1 MTTIDSDLAPPDD
14 DDDTFHLLAMRR
26 QRKLPL
32 VTAGLVVAL
41 VAAGAFI
48 GGVEIQKHQGG
59 SSASSFRG
67 ALPSGLAGQGVG
79 TTTGSTGTTGGTRG
93 GGFGGVGGAGGAT
106 FGTVTVIKGSTLYV
120 TDANGNTVKVTT
132 SASSRLTKTTTATIT
147 LAGVQ
152 PGDTVVVRGTQQK
165 NGNLAADTITLGAAG
180 FGGGAGGFGS
190 GSSGGASGFGSG
202 SGGGASGFGSGSSGS
217 GG

>member
-1 MTTIDSDLAPPDD
+1 MTTIDSDLAPPE
-14 DDDTFHLLAMRR
+14 DDDTFQLLAMRR
-26 QRKLPL
+26 RRKLPL
-32 VTAGLVVAL
+32 VTAVLVVAL

-67 ALPSGLAGQGVG
+67 ALTSGLAGQGVG
-79 TTTGSTGTTGGTRG
+79 TTTGRTGTTGSTRG
-93 GGFGGVGGAGGAT
+93 GGFGGVGGAGGTT

-132 SASSRLTKTTTATIT
+132 SASSRVTKTTTATIT
-147 LAGVQ
+147 LGSVQ

-165 NGNLAADTITLGAAG
+165 NGNLAADTITLGA
-180 FGGGAGGFGS
+180 GGFG
-190 GSSGGASGFGSG
+190 GGASGFGS
-202 SGGGASGFGSGSSGS
+202 GGASGFGSGSSGS

>member
-79 TTTGSTGTTGGTRG
+79 TATGSTGTTGSTRG
-93 GGFGGVGGAGGAT
+93 SGFGGAGGAGAAGGTT

-132 SASSRLTKTTTATIT
+132 SASSRVTKTTTATVT

-180 FGGGAGGFGS
+180 FGGGASGGASGFGS

-202 SGGGASGFGSGSSGS
+202 SSGS

>member
-1 MTTIDSDLAPPDD
+1 MTTIESDLAPPE
-14 DDDTFHLLAMRR
+14 DDDTFQLLAIRR
-26 QRKLPL
+26 RRKLPL
-32 VTAGLVVAL
+32 VTATLVVAL

-59 SSASSFRG
+59 SSVGSFRG
-67 ALPSGLAGQGVG
+67 ALTSGLAGQGAG
-79 TTTGSTGTTGGTRG
+79 TTTGRTGTTGSTRG
-93 GGFGGVGGAGGAT
+93 GGFGGVGGAGGGTT

-132 SASSRLTKTTTATIT
+132 SASSRVTKTTTATIT
-147 LAGVQ
+147 LGGVQ

-165 NGNLAADTITLGAAG
+165 SGNIAADTITLGAGG
-180 FGGGAGGFGS
+180 FGGGASGFGS
-190 GSSGGASGFGSG
+190 GSSGGASGFGRG
-202 SGGGASGFGSGSSGS
+202 SSGGASGVGSGSSGS

>member
-14 DDDTFHLLAMRR
+14 DDDTFHMLAMRR
-26 QRKLPL
+26 RRKLPL

-79 TTTGSTGTTGGTRG
+79 TTTGSTGTTGSTRG
-93 GGFGGVGGAGGAT
+93 SGFGGAGGAT

-132 SASSRLTKTTTATIT
+132 SASSRLTKTTTATIA

-180 FGGGAGGFGS
+180 FGGGASGFGSGPSGGASGFGS

-202 SGGGASGFGSGSSGS
+202 SSGS